1 MKPIVFSFQL
11 HVLDCVEG
19 CADFLGIGMMVAVLK
34 WEGTV
39 SESEMLKM
47 SVITSAS

>member
-1 MKPIVFSFQL
+1 MFSFQL
-11 HVLDCVEG
+11 HGLDFGEG
-19 CADFLGIGMMVAVLK
+19 LADFLGIGIMVAVLK

-39 SESEMLKM
+39 SEKEMLKM